1 MSYETKIL
9 PEVIHEAERIL
20 TSRMLDRTLLLE
32 LEHICL
38 NSRRNIAYVGWA
50 LGKLVE
56 QLVRDF
62 LLRHNEQLVQEEQDL
77 VERLKTAYCSAL
89 KKEASNRGVQL
100 PKLESLDPI
109 TTREEAEKYAHFFCS
124 LRADN

>member
-9 PEVIHEAERIL
+9 PEVIQEAERIL
-20 TSRMLDRTLLLE
+20 TRRMLDRTLLLE
-32 LEHICL
+32 LEHVCL
-38 NSRRNIAYVGWA
+38 NSRRNTAYVGWA

-62 LLRHNEQLVQEEQDL
+62 LLRRREQLSKEEQDL
-77 VERLKTAYCSAL
+77 VERLKAAYCSAF
-89 KKEASNRGVQL
+89 KKEASKRGVKL

-109 TTREEAEKYAHFFCS
+109 TTREEAEKYARFFHD
-124 LRADN
+124 LRACN